1 MVDGQLNKQILK
13 ASELSF
19 FCYQFSVVFK
29 AGIPYLE
36 GLHILSGDVFE
47 PKIKSV
53 VIQIAKEVET
63 GIPLYVALSNCSVFP
78 VYLVD
83 MLKIAENTGR
93 LGETFEQLSEYY
105 DQNDQLKQ
113 KIKNALT
120 YPFVLIGLMSVVI
133 FMLIVKV
140 LPIFHEIL
148 LSVGGSVPKAT
159 AFVLDLSR
167 ILQNGI
173 LFILGLL
180 VLIIFY
186 FIVLFKSNVLSKQR
200 DTFLLTFPGVKS
212 LYKKSLAVK
221 FSRAFAILVKSGMP
235 LVEGL
240 ELIIPLMENKT
251 VENELLGVVNR
262 VQEGTSL
269 SDALRKTELFP
280 ELFVKMIELGTKT
293 GALDV
298 MLDKTADIYERELNR
313 SLNRLTVSI
322 EPTLVIILSL
332 IVGAILLLVMLPLIN
347 IMSSIG

>member
-1 MVDGQLNKQILK
+1 MPG
-13 ASELSF
+13 
-19 FCYQFSVVFK
+19 
-29 AGIPYLE
+29 
-36 GLHILSGDVFE
+36 
-47 PKIKSV
+47 
-53 VIQIAKEVET
+53 
-63 GIPLYVALSNCSVFP
+63 
-78 VYLVD
+78 
-83 MLKIAENTGR
+83 
-93 LGETFEQLSEYY
+93 
-105 DQNDQLKQ
+105 
-113 KIKNALT
+113 
-120 YPFVLIGLMSVVI
+120 
-133 FMLIVKV
+133 
-140 LPIFHEIL
+140 
-148 LSVGGSVPKAT
+148 T
-159 AFVLDLSR
+159 AF
-167 ILQNGI
+167 
-173 LFILGLL
+173 LGLL